1 MNAPRRM
8 GVQPHFRFDED
19 ADQRPP
25 SNDSVSPELALV
37 DPVLAARL
45 RSQLLPP
52 WAEVPG
58 WPVDEPPREHALPDE
73 SDEPGVAPD
82 TEIPAAEE
90 RHHVPAPT
98 RPRRGRERSSVPT
111 GVAVGLAA
119 ASALASAVTAV
130 LLMRAPAEP
139 PTRSTAAPVR
149 HTPIQHTAARQTV
162 ESTPRTVR
170 RQPVRAPT
178 VRIVRTLAW
187 APVSGAGSYEIQL
200 FRGSRR
206 VFLTRK
212 RETRLVVG
220 PSWRY
225 AGETFRLVPGTY
237 RWYVW
242 PVAASGAR
250 RKEPL
255 VQALVQIARS

>member
-1 MNAPRRM
+1 M
-8 GVQPHFRFDED
+8 
-19 ADQRPP
+19 
-25 SNDSVSPELALV
+25 
-37 DPVLAARL
+37 
-45 RSQLLPP
+45 
-52 WAEVPG
+52 
-58 WPVDEPPREHALPDE
+58 DEPPREHALPDE
-73 SDEPGVAPD
+73 GDEPGVAPD

-162 ESTPRTVR
+162 ESTPRAVR
-170 RQPVRAPT
+170 RQPVRPPT
-178 VRIVRTLAW
+178 ARIVRTLAW